1 MFGLDDFLTQFL
13 QPYFFYS
20 LVFLSIAYA
29 CIAIFLKFNTF
40 MSRRHQS
47 IISFMPL
54 LVPVFVLSMF
64 PPEMSISASFPPQN
78 LLLPSVASSANSVF
92 WRVIPITFSIL
103 SITGLLCFGG
113 ITIGAGYLV
122 VTVVFGKKIVM
133 RHLDVCLMRPDEY
146 VSLQKITKDIADK
159 LRISE
164 PKVGLIDDLVPNAF
178 TVGYG
183 RNVVIVFSL
192 GLLNMLNLDEL
203 EAVVSHELSH
213 VKSRDYLFRSISN
226 SLAILSFFNPL
237 AYVAASQAQRERELL
252 ADERG
257 VALLKQP
264 KVMANVLAKVQK
276 AIDELPKVRFAG
288 RLSTSMF
295 LVSPLANRL
304 RAGLLASHPL
314 ISHRICNINATA
326 SKPSKKRQ
334 HIVATAL
341 LLAML
346 VSTALLAGYATAQVQ
361 KTYFQREDR
370 VYVYNAL
377 ISNQS
382 SNQSATYIFAR
393 QNNAYF
399 ITNNQSL
406 PNFLSAQ
413 QLINV
418 TMSKQSINP

>member
-29 CIAIFLKFNTF
+29 CTAIFLKFNTF

-54 LVPVFVLSMF
+54 LVPVFVLLIF
-64 PPEMSISASFPPQN
+64 RPEMSISAPFPPQN

-133 RHLDVCLMRPDEY
+133 RHLDVCLIRPDEY

-159 LRISE
+159 LHISE

-203 EAVVSHELSH
+203 EAVVSHELYH
-213 VKSRDYLFRSISN
+213 VKSRDYLFRSICN

-237 AYVAASQAQRERELL
+237 AYVATSQAQRERELL

-257 VALLKQP
+257 AALLNQP
-264 KVMANVLAKVQK
+264 KLMANVLVKVQK
-276 AIDELPKVRFAG
+276 AIDELPKVSFAD

-304 RAGLLASHPL
+304 RAGLTTP
-314 ISHRICNINATA
+314 RI
-326 SKPSKKRQ
+326 R
-334 HIVATAL
+334 
-341 LLAML
+341 
-346 VSTALLAGYATAQVQ
+346 
-361 KTYFQREDR
+361 
-370 VYVYNAL
+370 
-377 ISNQS
+377 
-382 SNQSATYIFAR
+382 
-393 QNNAYF
+393 
-399 ITNNQSL
+399 
-406 PNFLSAQ
+406 
-413 QLINV
+413 
-418 TMSKQSINP
+418 

>member
-1 MFGLDDFLTQFL
+1 
-13 QPYFFYS
+13 
-20 LVFLSIAYA
+20 
-29 CIAIFLKFNTF
+29 
-40 MSRRHQS
+40 MS
-47 IISFMPL
+47 
-54 LVPVFVLSMF
+54 
-64 PPEMSISASFPPQN
+64 
-78 LLLPSVASSANSVF
+78 
-92 WRVIPITFSIL
+92 
-103 SITGLLCFGG
+103 
-113 ITIGAGYLV
+113 
-122 VTVVFGKKIVM
+122 
-133 RHLDVCLMRPDEY
+133 PDEY
-146 VSLQKITKDIADK
+146 VSLQKMTKDIADK
-159 LRISE
+159 LHISE
-164 PKVGLIDDLVPNAF
+164 PKVGLIDDLAPNAF

-192 GLLNMLNLDEL
+192 GLLNILNLDEL

-226 SLAILSFFNPL
+226 SLALLSFFNPL
-237 AYVAASQAQRERELL
+237 AYIAASQAQRERELL

-257 VALLKQP
+257 AALLRQP
-264 KVMANVLAKVQK
+264 KLMANVLAKVQK
-276 AIDELPKVRFAG
+276 AIDELPKIRFAD

-314 ISHRICNINATA
+314 ISHRICNVNATA
-326 SKPSKKRQ
+326 SKPSKKKQ
-334 HIVATAL
+334 HIIATSL
-341 LLAML
+341 LLAIL

-370 VYVYNAL
+370 VFVNNPL

-406 PNFLSAQ
+406 LNLTSAQ